1 MWLFNCQVLLDPYA
15 VTSLFILIRRATIS
29 RSNELYFPHLRI
41 LETPLKAAPATV
53 SIRHGVLGIIKG
65 VCNPFILVVTA
76 TQPALVHVP
85 VMVVHV

>member
-53 SIRHGVLGIIKG
+53 SIRHGVLGIIEG